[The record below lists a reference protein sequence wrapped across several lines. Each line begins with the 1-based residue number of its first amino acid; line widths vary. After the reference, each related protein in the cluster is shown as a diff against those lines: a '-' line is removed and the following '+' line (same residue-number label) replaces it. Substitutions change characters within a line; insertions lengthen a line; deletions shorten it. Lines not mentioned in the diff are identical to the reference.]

1 MFDLNVVLPGESQ
14 KMWLDWIDQDMNRTE
29 RFYLPYKTYFAAF
42 HKLRHDFA
50 NYVQVLQLFED
61 GHESFEAKEQR
72 MELYTQMSELVLMLL
87 PEVDRILASDGGQEE
102 LPSFNESKKMGKIVA
117 MRVDGWLRRKAF
129 FKQIE
134 KELCD
139 IYSCV
144 YQSNQIFEGSLPP
157 DMREAEQLLA
167 SFDEIYLHD
176 LGERL
181 VFASLL
187 SETDAFCHEH
197 QLGLKTFV
205 KEPKSMRIEI
215 PDLFYMLD
223 CLLGYVTGHAAVRE
237 NGEILC
243 KTSEQ
248 FGMWHLKLCYP
259 AAAHEE
265 EEKLLKYKD
274 ASVRLFYQMLQYY
287 KIKLKYKTEG
297 ENTEI
302 DLIHCT

>member
-1 MFDLNVVLPGESQ
+1 
-14 KMWLDWIDQDMNRTE
+14 
-29 RFYLPYKTYFAAF
+29 
-42 HKLRHDFA
+42 
-50 NYVQVLQLFED
+50 
-61 GHESFEAKEQR
+61 
-72 MELYTQMSELVLMLL
+72 
-87 PEVDRILASDGGQEE
+87 
-102 LPSFNESKKMGKIVA
+102 
-117 MRVDGWLRRKAF
+117 
-129 FKQIE
+129 
-134 KELCD
+134 
-139 IYSCV
+139 
-144 YQSNQIFEGSLPP
+144 
-157 DMREAEQLLA
+157 MREAEQLLA

-197 QLGLKTFV
+197 KLGLKTFV

-223 CLLGYVTGHAAVRE
+223 CLLGYVTGHAAFQE